1 MDPIDICEASALK
14 PFVGCLERRG
24 IGADRYLEC
33 QGIPPELVA
42 AGRGKIFKRKAWD
55 FLADV
60 SKREGI
66 ETLGVL
72 DGDAFSCDEL
82 GALGDSLQQAVTLQD
97 AIDTFRRL
105 VTTFAEGNTVWI
117 ERGPEISWLCSRT
130 SRLDPAAHVPNDF
143 SLLVLVALV
152 RMVAGPDWRPLALRC
167 QTQPTRTGREL
178 ADFSD
183 LETTYLGNS
192 SAIALPSALLAE
204 PPSPSSRPTP
214 PVPATGTSEALRQVL
229 ASLLEF
235 QCLPTI
241 EGAGEML
248 GVSRRTLLR
257 ALESDGLTYRHL
269 VDRVR
274 FEAASRML
282 GESDASVTETAYH
295 LGYSSPSN
303 FVRAFRRMT
312 GLSPGEY
319 RRRTGENVP

>member
-1 MDPIDICEASALK
+1 MDPIDICEASALQ

-82 GALGDSLQQAVTLQD
+82 GALGHSLQQAVTLQD

-152 RMVAGPDWRPLALRC
+152 RMVAALDDAAGTAERGGATGAGDEHGRSAHPGARQVRSEPDA
-167 QTQPTRTGREL
+167 GRR
-178 ADFSD
+178 ADAG
-183 LETTYLGNS
+183 T
-192 SAIALPSALLAE
+192 IV
-204 PPSPSSRPTP
+204 SSRAEVRVQTM
-214 PVPATGTSEALRQVL
+214 TQTE
-229 ASLLEF
+229 
-235 QCLPTI
+235 
-241 EGAGEML
+241 
-248 GVSRRTLLR
+248 RRGKPKT
-257 ALESDGLTYRHL
+257 
-269 VDRVR
+269 
-274 FEAASRML
+274 
-282 GESDASVTETAYH
+282 
-295 LGYSSPSN
+295 
-303 FVRAFRRMT
+303 RMT
-312 GLSPGEY
+312 MKP
-319 RRRTGENVP
+319 